1 MELSTNQ
8 PVKSKFAQVL
18 FNPETQQ
25 NGLFATIALKA
36 NTVICHFSAAEM
48 VDYPNRY
55 TIQTGENKHIILDP
69 LYLEYINHS
78 CDPNCYFDTT
88 NNVLVSLRP
97 ILKGEEFQFFYPS
110 TEWLMEEPFECQCNS
125 IKCLGQIKG
134 AHALS
139 ETEIENY
146 RFSDFIVSKL
156 RKEIPHVFQ
165 I

>member
-18 FNPETQQ
+18 FNPDTQQ
-25 NGLFATIALKA
+25 NGLFATVPIKA
-36 NTVICHFSAAEM
+36 NAVICHFSAAET

-55 TIQTGENKHIILDP
+55 TVQTGEGRHIILDP

-78 CDPNCYFDTT
+78 CEPNCFFDTT
-88 NNVLVSLRP
+88 NNVLLSLRA
-97 ILKGEEFQFFYPS
+97 IQKGEEFRFFYPS
-110 TEWLMEEPFECQCNS
+110 TEWMMEEPFECQCKTN
-125 IKCLGQIKG
+125 KCLGMIKG
-134 AHALS
+134 AHAMS
-139 ETEIENY
+139 EAEIDQY

-156 RKEIPHVFQ
+156 RKEIPHVFE